1 MDKNIYGNSRLN
13 SPIEMTSLLP
23 NQSNIPGV
31 QQSSGRNT
39 ALRVTQYTLGDVK
52 FVEELGEGAFG
63 KVYKGELTQT
73 NGEKIFVAVKALKEN
88 ASVKTQADFKRE
100 IELISD
106 LKHANI
112 VCILGVVLKEEPL
125 CMLFEYMT
133 QGDLHEFLIA
143 NSPNEGK
150 SLTQLQ
156 FLQISMQISEG
167 MEYLSGHHYVHRDLA
182 ARNCLVGDSLTVKI
196 SDFGL
201 SRDIYSS
208 DYYRYDRLE
217 TKRVQN

>member
-1 MDKNIYGNSRLN
+1 MFPPSTLRQINLPNVDKNIYGNSRLN

-23 NQSNIPGV
+23 NQSNIPGM
-31 QQSSGRNT
+31 QPSSGRNS

-88 ASVKTQADFKRE
+88 ASAKTQADFKRE

-150 SLTQLQ
+150 ALSQLQ
-156 FLQISMQISEG
+156 FLQIAMQISEG
-167 MEYLSGHHYVHRDLA
+167 MEYLSRSVD
-182 ARNCLVGDSLTVKI
+182 CTSEEFQSLTYHSI
-196 SDFGL
+196 LFQ
-201 SRDIYSS
+201 SS
-208 DYYRYDRLE
+208 LCSS
-217 TKRVQN
+217 